1 MEKEDKSNKKDKV
14 EDEIDDEDDKEVEDD
29 EDDEEDEDEDELPDL
44 PDKCPICDKVL
55 KNLLLHIKKKE
66 SCGSKIDPKLYEHW
80 KRQQNKYSK
89 KKYQSAYIKKEST
102 TMHKQDTWK
111 LRSIKKPEM
120 CILIKESIRRPKQ
133 NMLRMGSI
141 GSLKLSM
148 KKHLDLFVKFVK

>member
-1 MEKEDKSNKKDKV
+1 MEKEDKSNKNDEV
-14 EDEIDDEDDKEVEDD
+14 EDEIEDEIDDEDDKEVEDD
-29 EDDEEDEDEDELPDL
+29 EVDEDDQEDEDRDELPDL

-102 TMHKQDTWK
+102 TMA
-111 LRSIKKPEM
+111 R
-120 CILIKESIRRPKQ
+120 RRP
-133 NMLRMGSI
+133 
-141 GSLKLSM
+141 
-148 KKHLDLFVKFVK
+148 HDYTLFRKYVWDTEIPH